1 MADENLTN
9 KFIQLFDEY
18 KAYRKKHSLAESDEL
33 YKWKKVTDCQDLDLV
48 DKAVKIG
55 ATNLVYTPVI
65 AAKFKDLKEQ
75 HPDEFEAALKSL
87 VSEDKPLDDRIQ
99 QFHKDIEAIEKPNSI
114 DERTCAAILTCNN
127 PQDYAFYQYTFY
139 RKFCTYLGIKEQS
152 TGHCYSHYLSLLN
165 NLVEIINN
173 DNDIHAILEKELK
186 GLVHSDRMIAQDIIW
201 WKWPTYKE
209 KTTKDSDEAM
219 DDVTKF
225 KHILEYFVTHLN
237 YLSKGNS
244 KNVEG
249 YNEYLKPFIDAGTF
263 RTTGY
268 GRKNE
273 KIQEQIKKWQDIF
286 DTRLCVNIYSP
297 SPVSKGSYINWQ
309 DTGVNILV
317 DDWNPETKFVQKLKI
332 AVYYPEEKIWVDK
345 KCSYTF
351 NELGLY
357 DGKEPNNNLRKF
369 FYNYKR
375 AFMTTW
381 YGITDEMYEW
391 CRLLKSK
398 KNIILQGAPGTGKT
412 YSTKELALLALDNYN
427 GYEKDNSISK
437 EYNKCQKQQQIFFTT
452 FHQSMDYEDFVEG
465 LKPVVVRDNA
475 KRPVGVEYRVEP
487 GIFKNAVEKAK
498 EHPVVLIIDE
508 INRGNVSKIFG
519 ELITLLEADKRLD
532 KDGANGLTV
541 CLPYS
546 KESFSVPDDL
556 YIIGT
561 MNTTDRSTGS
571 IDYAVRR
578 RFAFITLKSDR
589 NVVEKFYKGNEET
602 GAKALNYFDDVKKF
616 IEENKMNDVDFEDLM
631 VGHSYFMADNA
642 IELEDKMEYEVKPL
656 LLEYYKDGLLK
667 KAYGK

>member
-33 YKWKKVTDCQDLDLV
+33 YKWKKVTESRDLDLV

-55 ATNLVYTPVI
+55 STNLVYTQVI
-65 AAKFKDLKEQ
+65 AAKFKELKSQ
-75 HPDEFEAALKSL
+75 HYNEFKAALEGL
-87 VSEDKPLDDRIQ
+87 VSEDKPLDGRIW
-99 QFHKDIEAIEKPNSI
+99 QFHEDIKAVEQPNSI
-114 DERTCAAILTCNN
+114 DERTAAAVLTVNN
-127 PQDYAFYQYTFY
+127 PQNYAFYQNTFY
-139 RKFCTYLGIKEQS
+139 VKFCQYLNIEPHKAW
-152 TGHCYSHYLSLLN
+152 HCYSHYLSLLD
-165 NLVEIINN
+165 NLITVIQN
-173 DNDIHAILEKELK
+173 DNEIHGLLEKDLT

-209 KTTKDSDEAM
+209 KTTKPTEVM
-219 DDVTKF
+219 DDITKF
-225 KHILEYFVTHLN
+225 KHILEYFLAHLN
-237 YLSKGNS
+237 YVTNGNS
-244 KNVEG
+244 TKVHG
-249 YNEYLKPFIDAGTF
+249 YEEYIKPFVDKGTF
-263 RTTGY
+263 KKAGFGY
-268 GRKNE
+268 KGE
-273 KIQEQIKKWQDIF
+273 GIQKQVAAWSNLNDGE
-286 DTRLCVNIYSP
+286 LCVNINATNYQNP
-297 SPVSKGSYINWQ
+297 KACYINWKE
-309 DTGVNILV
+309 TSVNVVASWENGEAVRLSLSYFSE
-317 DDWNPETKFVQKLKI
+317 DGDNKSWKDLKSSFSM
-332 AVYYPEEKIWVDK
+332 D
-345 KCSYTF
+345 
-351 NELGLY
+351 ELGLY
-357 DGKEPNNNLRKF
+357 DHKAPNDNLQEF
-369 FYNYKR
+369 FSNYR
-375 AFMTTW
+375 FAYLNDV
-381 YGITDEMYEW
+381 YGISEDMYNA
-391 CRLLKSK
+391 CRLLRKK
-398 KNIILQGAPGTGKT
+398 KNIVLQGAPGTGKT
-412 YSTKELALLALDNYN
+412 YSTAVLALLALGAVGKVADRKKVMEQYKKNEAD
-427 GYEKDNSISK
+427 GK
-437 EYNKCQKQQQIFFTT
+437 IFFTT

-475 KRPVGVEYRVEP
+475 KKPVGVEYRVEP

-519 ELITLLEADKRLD
+519 ELITLLEADKRSD

-589 NVVEKFYKGNEET
+589 NVVEEFYKGNEET
-602 GAKALNYFDDVKKF
+602 GTKALNYFDDVKKF

-631 VGHSYFMADNA
+631 VGHSYFMADNT